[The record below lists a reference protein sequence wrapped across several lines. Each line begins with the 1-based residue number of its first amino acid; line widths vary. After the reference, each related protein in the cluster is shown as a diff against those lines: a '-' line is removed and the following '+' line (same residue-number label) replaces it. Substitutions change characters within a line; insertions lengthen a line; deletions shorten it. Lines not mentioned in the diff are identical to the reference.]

1 MKVLE
6 KVKKEVFLEVE
17 KQKEIEEKLFYF
29 KKLLKKEKVDFF
41 IGGSVAKNTVIK
53 KDKYDIDVFIRFKT
67 EEEIIKKFDKI
78 IKKISKKAEKIHGSR
93 DYYNIP
99 YGDIIFEIVP
109 TIKLTKPENA
119 KNSTDLSYF
128 HVSYV
133 TNKIKKN
140 KKLANEIKLAK
151 IFTFANNCYGAE
163 SYISG
168 FSGYALELLIIYYK
182 TFEKFIREM
191 AKSKGKI
198 IIDLEKY
205 YKKKEAILN
214 EINESKLFSPIII
227 VDPTFKQRNVT
238 SALSQ
243 ETFDKFKESC
253 KKFLKSQSED
263 FFSKEKMQNK
273 RLNEINRKKP
283 LKIILTTD
291 KQEGAI
297 AGSKLLK
304 FYNFLDGKIS
314 KYYKILDKEFVYND
328 RNSAECYFV
337 LKKKEKIL
345 IKGPPTDKTINVI
358 AFKEEHKKTYVKKK
372 IIYAEEK
379 NNKNIKNIIDDNKK
393 IMKEMSI
400 TKIEIK

>member
-6 KVKKEVFLEVE
+6 KVKKGVFLEVE
-17 KQKEIEEKLFYF
+17 KQKEIEEKLSYF
-29 KKLLKKEKVDFF
+29 KKLLRKEKVDFF

-93 DYYNIP
+93 DYYNVKD
-99 YGDIIFEIVP
+99 GNIIFEIVP

-140 KKLANEIKLAK
+140 KKLADEIKLAK
-151 IFTFANNCYGAE
+151 IFTFANNFYGAE

-198 IIDLEKY
+198 IIDLEKH

-214 EINESKLFSPIII
+214 EINESKLLSPIII

-263 FFSKEKMQNK
+263 FFSKEKIQNK

-314 KYYKILDKEFVYND
+314 KYYKILDKEFVYYD
-328 RNSAECYFV
+328 KNSAECYFV